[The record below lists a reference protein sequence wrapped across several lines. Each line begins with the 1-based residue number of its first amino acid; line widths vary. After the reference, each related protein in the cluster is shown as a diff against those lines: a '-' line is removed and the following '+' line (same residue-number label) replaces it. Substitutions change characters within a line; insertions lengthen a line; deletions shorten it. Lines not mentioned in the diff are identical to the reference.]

1 MKWARQKLAHYLG
14 EVRTTVEFKGVTGKE
29 LMQVFE
35 GEAMLR
41 LKQIQTIVYNE
52 EQTNE
57 EKLKDIM
64 ELVSIL

>member
-1 MKWARQKLAHYLG
+1 MEWTRQKLAQYLG
-14 EVRTTVEFKGVTGKE
+14 RVRAVVEFEGITGDE
-29 LMQVFE
+29 LAQAFE

-41 LKQIQTIVYNE
+41 LKQVQAIVYHE
-52 EQTNE
+52 EQTDE